1 MATLSRMRCNSFPL
15 ALPANEVVQVTGLDV
30 TTESATETFVAVD
43 HLEVN
48 AASQNAA
55 SHYVTREPTFFRLH
69 PIARV
74 FPFKVV

>member
-1 MATLSRMRCNSFPL
+1 M

-30 TTESATETFVAVD
+30 TTDSATETFVAVD

-55 SHYVTREPTFFRLH
+55 SHYGTREPTFFRLH

-74 FPFKVV
+74 ISSNVV